1 MSNQSS
7 SQTVSQDSYLITLL
21 VNTWSATLHIV
32 ASHRVSQDSYLIL
45 SNHSA
50 GQRVIS
56 QFVKQ
61 SVKTVICYLITQPAA
76 SNQPVCHTVTQ
87 DSYPITQLVNKW
99 WASLSNSQPRQL
111 HVCNHSA
118 GQQNDQLAC
127 HTVSQDSYLT
137 TLLVNK
143 WSASLSNNQWRQL
156 SKYSAGQQVMS

>member
-7 SQTVSQDSYLITLL
+7 CQTVSQDSYLITLL

-32 ASHRVSQDSYLIL
+32 TCHRVSQDSYLIL

-50 GQRVIS
+50 GQREIS

-61 SVKTVICYLITQPAA
+61 SVKTVTCYLISQLVNKTSDQPVCQTVSQDSYLITQPAA

-111 HVCNHSA
+111 HVCSHSA
-118 GQQNDQLAC
+118 GQQ
-127 HTVSQDSYLT
+127 VIS
-137 TLLVNK
+137 
-143 WSASLSNNQWRQL
+143 
-156 SKYSAGQQVMS
+156 